1 MRYIVPEYYADFR
14 CKCGKCRASCCE
26 GWSVTV
32 SMNEYFRLLGMD
44 CPPEIRR
51 RLDAA
56 LHISPSP
63 SPEHYAEIGKD
74 WTGRCYMH
82 RGDGLCALQ
91 AECGEDALPEICRMY
106 PRSVRGGNASKM
118 SCANS
123 CEAVVETLA
132 RTTGP
137 LAFSVA
143 DSDAAPET
151 EEDARIKADVQK
163 ECILLMQDRRLPI
176 YARLENIARRLG
188 AEVSGKDNVGLALD
202 ALRTVAG
209 CFTDSA
215 SAGELCECALR
226 RYAGADAAEVFAR
239 DDEAL
244 TRRYPANSAA
254 AENLI
259 VNHIFYTDFPYSD
272 RRESEQEDVV
282 SLAAVCAFL
291 RWALAARLASEDCD
305 AIGAT
310 ASLFRLIEHS
320 DFDRNALVLLG
331 SGGYITPDG
340 ISALMRL
347 CR

>member
-1 MRYIVPEYYADFR
+1 M
-14 CKCGKCRASCCE
+14 
-26 GWSVTV
+26 
-32 SMNEYFRLLGMD
+32 
-44 CPPEIRR
+44 
-51 RLDAA
+51 
-56 LHISPSP
+56 
-63 SPEHYAEIGKD
+63 
-74 WTGRCYMH
+74 
-82 RGDGLCALQ
+82 
-91 AECGEDALPEICRMY
+91 
-106 PRSVRGGNASKM
+106 
-118 SCANS
+118 
-123 CEAVVETLA
+123 
-132 RTTGP
+132 
-137 LAFSVA
+137 
-143 DSDAAPET
+143 
-151 EEDARIKADVQK
+151 QK

-188 AEVSGKDNVGLALD
+188 AEVSGRDNVGLALD

-259 VNHIFYTDFPYSD
+259 VNHMFYTDFPYSD

-331 SGGYITPDG
+331 RGGYITPDG